1 LLSGDVSFTRFLQL
15 SFLKV
20 HLSGKAQEAV
30 MMDVAGTLQGRRVD
44 VACRPGCAFYF
55 EAYRKQTLMYKYFPG
70 KRVAVKRE

>member
-1 LLSGDVSFTRFLQL
+1 
-15 SFLKV
+15 
-20 HLSGKAQEAV
+20 